1 MLVMATQARERLLET
16 AERLFYAEGVA
27 ATGVERILSESGVGR
42 ASFYR
47 HFASKD
53 ELVVEVLRR
62 RDKSWRAWM
71 EREVAGSTR
80 PARERPLAVFD
91 ALADRFTW
99 QDFRGCAFINTMAEI
114 SDQDSEAFHVAC
126 AHKTRVVE
134 LLRRI
139 LSDAG
144 YADDEELAAQF
155 AVLID
160 GATVTALRQ
169 HSPEAAG
176 RARVMAAALLGL
188 PSVRAQGIPALG
200 SIGSR

>member
-1 MLVMATQARERLLET
+1 MWSMATQARERLLET
-16 AERLFYAEGVA
+16 AERLFYAEGVT

-47 HFASKD
+47 HFTSKD

-62 RDKSWRAWM
+62 RDTSWRAWM
-71 EREVAGSTR
+71 EREVAASTR

-114 SDQDSEAFHVAC
+114 SDQDGEAFHVAS
-126 AHKTRVVE
+126 AHKTRVIE

-139 LSDAG
+139 LDDAG
-144 YADDEELAAQF
+144 YVDAEELAAQF
-155 AVLID
+155 GMLID
-160 GATVTALRQ
+160 GATVTALRER
-169 HSPEAAG
+169 SPEAAA
-176 RARVMAAALLGL
+176 RARVMAGALLGL
-188 PSVRAQGIPALG
+188 SSVRAQEISAL
-200 SIGSR
+200 